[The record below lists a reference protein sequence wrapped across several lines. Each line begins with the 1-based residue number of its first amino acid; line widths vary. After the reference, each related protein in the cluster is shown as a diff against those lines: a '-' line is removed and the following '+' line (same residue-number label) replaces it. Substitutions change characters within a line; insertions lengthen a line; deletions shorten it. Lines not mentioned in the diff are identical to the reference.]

1 MRRAR
6 HLSAAAIS
14 ISIAILIALAAP
26 VHAASQIRTSG
37 SLSVPEDSPV
47 MAFCTDPVMQQ
58 ILDEDFRASRHTFKR
73 TGKTFVTL
81 TVTMHEQLLQPGV
94 SLGDVAPGDPGAAA
108 LLQQLGAQPIP
119 LGDSGDQPP
128 DPYESVARLEAE
140 QPDNPTMAQFRN
152 YQAMKQS
159 QEQPL
164 PQSGGV
170 PGVPLEQQY
179 PTAIIARVTSSGREG
194 ALTVASLVMPGDDIH
209 DAKELI
215 AEEIANDVLH

>member
-1 MRRAR
+1 M
-6 HLSAAAIS
+6 LAAAP
-14 ISIAILIALAAP
+14 AL
-26 VHAASQIRTSG
+26 AASQIRTSG

-58 ILDEDFRASRHTFKR
+58 ILNEDFRASRHTFKR

-81 TVTMHEQLLQPGV
+81 TVTMHQQLLQPGV
-94 SLGDVAPGDPGAAA
+94 SLGEVVPGDPGAAA

-128 DPYESVARLEAE
+128 DPYESVARLEAI
-140 QPDNPTMAQFRN
+140 QPDNPNMAEFRN

-159 QEQPL
+159 QEQPG
-164 PQSGGV
+164 PQMGV
-170 PGVPLEQQY
+170 PGIPLEQQY